1 MVYKVKFMH
10 MHLFAND
17 VNMMSNTLLNAAII
31 LASRLDLLSVQ
42 ESSLQDGLLN
52 SRALFFIK

>member
-1 MVYKVKFMH
+1 MH